1 MINSYTPL
9 DVIISNQ
16 KFLIVPNKTA
26 FYCYLAFTVQL
37 FSFHFFFFWV
47 MLYYITHFFSLK
59 FNTMV
64 QFPIQTFPFLVD
76 ELGI

>member
-1 MINSYTPL
+1 MINSNTPL

-37 FSFHFFFFWV
+37 FSFHFFFFLGYAV
-47 MLYYITHFFSLK
+47 LHNAFFFPEIQHDGSVS
-59 FNTMV
+59 NTN
-64 QFPIQTFPFLVD
+64 FPIFS
-76 ELGI
+76 G

>member
-37 FSFHFFFFWV
+37 FSFHFFSFLGYPILHNAFFFPEIQHDGSV
-47 MLYYITHFFSLK
+47 S
-59 FNTMV
+59 NTN
-64 QFPIQTFPFLVD
+64 FPIFS
-76 ELGI
+76 G

>member
-26 FYCYLAFTVQL
+26 FYCYLAFTVQF
-37 FSFHFFFFWV
+37 FSFLGYAVLHNAFFFPEIQHDGSV
-47 MLYYITHFFSLK
+47 S
-59 FNTMV
+59 NTN
-64 QFPIQTFPFLVD
+64 FPIFS
-76 ELGI
+76 G